1 VSWATL
7 ATFFF
12 TAGIVWGGFLV
23 VLAIAV
29 RKERGKN
36 GC

>member
-1 VSWATL
+1 MSWATI
-7 ATFFF
+7 ATLVF
-12 TAGIVWGGFLV
+12 TAGLVWGGFLV
-23 VLAIAV
+23 VLAIAI